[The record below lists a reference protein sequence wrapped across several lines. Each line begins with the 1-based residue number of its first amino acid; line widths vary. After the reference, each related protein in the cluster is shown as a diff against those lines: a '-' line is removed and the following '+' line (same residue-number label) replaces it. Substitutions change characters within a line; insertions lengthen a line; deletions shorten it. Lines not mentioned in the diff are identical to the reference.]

1 MFVSCERELFCL
13 ASTETRMF
21 IRVGDKVVVG
31 GGGGVGE
38 GGGRTN
44 KKVKAQL

>member
-21 IRVGDKVVVG
+21 IRDGDKAGVG
-31 GGGGVGE
+31 GGGGGV
-38 GGGRTN
+38 RTN
-44 KKVKAQL
+44 EKVKAQL